1 MMDQAKRD
9 AIIKVVKE
17 KQVRFIHLQFTDI
30 FGQMKNMTITAS
42 QIEKA
47 LAGEMAID
55 GSSSEGFV
63 RIEESDMRLFPD
75 LDSFVLLPWRQDGVQ
90 VARLICDVHNH
101 DGSHFEGDP
110 RYVLKRAIKQ
120 AADMGYT
127 CNIGPELEF
136 FLFHLDEK
144 GRPTT
149 HTADEAGYFDMGP
162 LDRGEAA
169 RHDICLALED
179 MGFEIEA
186 SHHELAG
193 GQHEIDFKYAGALET
208 ADRIMTF
215 KLAVKTLAQ
224 LHHLHA
230 TFMPKPIYGIAGSGM
245 HVNLSLCKKGENAFH
260 DPKGRLEL
268 SQDAYAFIA
277 GMLAHVQGMAAITNP
292 LINSYK
298 RLVPGFEAP
307 CYLSWSVTNRS
318 VLVRVPAARGSR
330 TRLEL
335 RSPDP
340 SCNPYL
346 ALALC
351 LRAGLDGIARGLTPP
366 AEIQENIYTMAPE
379 TRKALNI
386 KSLPVSLKEA
396 LQYMKEDE
404 LVLDT
409 LGRHVWTHYLRGKEK
424 EWEEYSTRVS
434 SWEVDKYL
442 VLY

>member
-1 MMDQAKRD
+1 MDQSKRET
-9 AIIKVVKE
+9 IISRVRDE
-17 KQVRFIHLQFTDI
+17 QVRFIRLQFTDI
-30 FGQMKNMTITAS
+30 FGQMKNVAVTAS
-42 QIEKA
+42 QIEKV
-47 LAGEMAID
+47 LDNQITID
-55 GSSSEGFV
+55 GSSIEGFV

-75 LDSFVLLPWRQDGVQ
+75 LDSFVLLPWEEDGIRVG
-90 VARLICDVHNH
+90 RFICDVHNH
-101 DGSHFEGDP
+101 DGSPFLGDP
-110 RYVLKRAIKQ
+110 RYVLKRALKK
-120 AADMGYT
+120 AEDMGYT
-127 CNIGPELEF
+127 FNVGPELEF

-149 HTADEAGYFDMGP
+149 HTGDEAGYFDLGP
-162 LDRGEAA
+162 LDRGETA
-169 RHDICLALED
+169 RQEICLALEK
-179 MGFEIEA
+179 MGFEIET
-186 SHHELAG
+186 SHHELAA

-224 LHHLHA
+224 RHCLHA

-245 HVNLSLCKKGENAFH
+245 HTNMSLCKNGENAFC

-268 SQDAYAFIA
+268 SGDAYSFIA
-277 GMLAHVQGMAAITNP
+277 GLLAHVQGMAAITNP
-292 LINSYK
+292 LVNSYK

-318 VLVRVPAARGSR
+318 VLIRVPAARGQR

-340 SCNPYL
+340 ACNPYL
-346 ALALC
+346 TLALC
-351 LRAGLDGIARGLTPP
+351 LTAGLDGIARGLKPP
-366 AEIQENIYTMAPE
+366 EEIQENIFTMTPQKRE
-379 TRKALNI
+379 QLKI
-386 KSLPVSLKEA
+386 KGLPPSLKDA
-396 LQYMKEDE
+396 IGFMQQDQ

-409 LGRHVWTHYLRGKEK
+409 LGEHVATHFIRGKQK
-424 EWEEYSTRVS
+424 EWAEYATRVS